1 METQFQYITDLA
13 KQYDGYS
20 GKQNALFTAINSLP
34 QNTVEEIYKEYG
46 DPDRDFKP
54 VNLLRAEIARR
65 LLQGESVS
73 EALVNEIKEKIRIKD
88 VDYFSY
94 YREAFLK
101 QFQEYELFKR
111 DLFANWQ
118 KPWSVFHVFFY
129 RGVIKETVQNYLE
142 QIAKDLLSELD
153 LNDYTFHTVDFQG
166 PSNFGSDYCWLALF
180 PITKGSHKDSYQFF
194 VWLKPTGEAGRIAGW
209 SIKEPK
215 PNQLIEVSSYEKV
228 LEVLNVN
235 KLEIIQL
242 NKESKSYF
250 KFSPGSQA
258 SEWNNFYQEGVAAIR
273 FTDLEVGDIS
283 MCKSNAEINLKA
295 GLPPDSLSNKT
306 WNLWLF
312 KSANNGDVVFA
323 NKGVNICLG
332 IGIIN
337 SDYYFDEKAGGYNHR
352 RNINWITD
360 KVYQYKPNS
369 LDYPTGGKYKTL
381 FRPDTFSPTKVYEFI
396 LSEYTRL
403 YPELADVFSENN
415 LIFQVREFIPEELVI
430 ENHLKGPEFT
440 KFFNPLL
447 KVLNRNGGEG
457 KPSEISPLVAKELS
471 ISQAEI
477 EEKYSSGVRKVY
489 NQIAWARN
497 YLKEAEYISNEKR
510 GIWSLTEK
518 GINKVFSDSE
528 ILELFKNVQAKFL
541 KKDKDSPVEIVENE
555 NEEIE
560 PLNFWW
566 LNANPK
572 IWSMS
577 ILIEGDRETYT
588 THNEKG
594 NKRRIYKYFEAVKPG
609 DLIIGYESTPTKQIK
624 AIYEVTKG
632 IHNTAK
638 GEEIEFELVEKLEI
652 PVSWNELKNNP
663 ALHNCEVF
671 INNQGSLFRLT
682 EEEYDIIREII
693 DNKNIIT
700 EKLLLSSNIKKYKFT
715 EDSDKPFISETDFL
729 QTVALLRRKKNII
742 LQGPPGVGKTFIAR
756 KLAYEIM
763 QEVKDANIEMV
774 QFHQSYSYED
784 FIQGLRPTQKGGFD
798 LRDGI
803 FYSFCQR
810 ALAHPD
816 RPFFFIIDEINR
828 GNLSKIFGELMM
840 LIEADKREEKFA
852 LKLTYAEDE
861 EDRFYVPENLYIIG
875 TMNTAD
881 RSLAIVDYALRRRF
895 AFVTL
900 QPDYGENF
908 RSFLSSK
915 GLTAPIV
922 EHICSSVTKVNSKI
936 KDDPNL
942 GEGFQIGHSYFC
954 TIIAGE
960 DENKW
965 WNEIL
970 CFELKPLLE
979 EIWFDESANVAEVL
993 KQLSR

>member
-1 METQFQYITDLA
+1 MQTQFQYITDLA
-13 KQYDGYS
+13 KQYRGYTENPIS
-20 GKQNALFTAINSLP
+20 LYAAINSLP
-34 QNTVEEIYKEYG
+34 ATIVEEIYKEFG

-65 LLQGESVS
+65 LLQGETVS
-73 EALVNEIKEKIRIKD
+73 ETLINEIKDNIRTKN
-88 VDYFSY
+88 VDYFNHY
-94 YREAFLK
+94 NEGFLK
-101 QFQEYELFKR
+101 QIQEYELFKR

-118 KPWSVFHVFFY
+118 KPWSIFHSYFY
-129 RGVIKETVQNYLE
+129 RGTIRETVLNYLE
-142 QIAKDLLSELD
+142 QIAKDLLTKLELK
-153 LNDYTFHTVDFQG
+153 DYTFHKVDFQG
-166 PSNFGSDYCWLALF
+166 ATNFGSDFCWIALY
-180 PITKGSHKDSYQFF
+180 PITKESHKDSYQFF
-194 VWLKPTGEAGRIAGW
+194 VRFDASPEAGQIAGW
-209 SIKEPK
+209 SVKEPK
-215 PNQLIEVSSYEKV
+215 PNNLKAIATYDDAYHLLQELKP
-228 LEVLNVN
+228 
-235 KLEIIQL
+235 EITKL
-242 NKESKSYF
+242 NKESRNYF
-250 KFSPGSQA
+250 KFAPGSQA
-258 SEWNNFYQEGVAAIR
+258 SEWERFHNENIIAIDFNFD
-273 FTDLEVGDIS
+273 DLNKFES
-283 MCKSNAEINLKA
+283 REEMNKEIGLK
-295 GLPPDSLSNKT
+295 DDDKSNKT

-312 KSANNGDVVFA
+312 KTANIGDVVFA
-323 NKGVNICLG
+323 TKGVNTCLG
-332 IGIIN
+332 IGIIEG
-337 SDYYFDEKAGGYNHR
+337 SYYFDGIWDNFNHR
-352 RNINWITD
+352 RKVKWITD
-360 KVYQYKPNS
+360 KVYQYKSNT
-369 LDYPTGGKYKTL
+369 LKNYKNL
-381 FRPDTFSPTKVYEFI
+381 FRPDTFSPTIVYEFI
-396 LSEYTRL
+396 LNEYVRL
-403 YPELADVFSENN
+403 YPELASIFAANN
-415 LIFQVREFIPEELVI
+415 LKFTI
-430 ENHLKGPEFT
+430 EKLGTP
-440 KFFNPLL
+440 PI
-447 KVLNRNGGEG
+447 V
-457 KPSEISPLVAKELS
+457 SEPLV
-471 ISQAEI
+471 EI
-477 EEKYSSGVRKVY
+477 DE
-489 NQIAWARN
+489 
-497 YLKEAEYISNEKR
+497 SNEE
-510 GIWSLTEK
+510 T
-518 GINKVFSDSE
+518 
-528 ILELFKNVQAKFL
+528 
-541 KKDKDSPVEIVENE
+541 
-555 NEEIE
+555 E

-572 IWSMS
+572 IWSIS
-577 ILIEGDRETYT
+577 NHTEGQRQTYT

-594 NKRRIYKYFEAVKPG
+594 NKRRIYKYFEAAKEG

-632 IHNTAK
+632 IHNTAN

-652 PVSWNELKNNP
+652 PVHWNDLKNNA
-663 ALHNCEVF
+663 ALQHCEVF
-671 INNQGSLFRLT
+671 INNQGSLFKLT

-700 EKLLLSSNIKKYKFT
+700 EKLLQSSNIKKYKFSD
-715 EDSDKPFISETDFL
+715 DSDKPFISEADFL
-729 QTVALLRRKKNII
+729 QTVALLKRKKNII

-861 EDRFYVPENLYIIG
+861 EDRFFVPSNLYIIG

-895 AFVTL
+895 AFITL
-900 QPDYGENF
+900 QPDYGDNF
-908 RSFLSSK
+908 RSFLSTK
-915 GLTAPIV
+915 GLTAAMV
-922 EHICSSVTKVNSKI
+922 EHICSAVTKVNGKI
-936 KDDPNL
+936 KEDINL

-954 TIIAGE
+954 TFTTNE

-970 CFELKPLLE
+970 SFELKPLLE
-979 EIWFDESANVAEVL
+979 EIWFDDSAKVADVL

>member
-1 METQFQYITDLA
+1 METQFQYIADLA
-13 KQYDGYS
+13 KQYNGYS
-20 GKQNALFTAINSLP
+20 EKTNELFTAINSLP
-34 QNTVEEIYKEYG
+34 KNVVEDIYKEYG

-65 LLQGESVS
+65 LDEGE
-73 EALVNEIKEKIRIKD
+73 LVDEKIIELIKD
-88 VDYFSY
+88 KIRERDTDFFASFSAKLKEGLISYKETKGKGDYFTAWNNHWRVLY
-94 YREAFLK
+94 
-101 QFQEYELFKR
+101 
-111 DLFANWQ
+111 
-118 KPWSVFHVFFY
+118 VFFF
-129 RGVIKETVQNYLE
+129 RGQTKETVNIYLQ
-142 QIAKDLLSELD
+142 QIGNDLKTKLN
-153 LNDYTFHTVDFQG
+153 LNDYDLHTVDFNG
-166 PSNFGSDYCWLALF
+166 PANFGSTYCWIALYS
-180 PITKGSHKDSYQFF
+180 ITKYSHKDSYQFF
-194 VWLKPTGEAGRIAGW
+194 LQIDTISKAGLLAGW
-209 SIKEPK
+209 SIQDPK
-215 PNQLIEVSSYEKV
+215 PNKLKGISTYDEALFYLRE
-228 LEVLNVN
+228 LEP
-235 KLEIIQL
+235 EIIKL
-242 NKESKSYF
+242 NKSSRNYF
-250 KFSPGSQA
+250 KFAPGSQA
-258 SEWNNFYQEGVAAIR
+258 SEWERFYKAGIAAVDYSSFNF
-273 FTDLEVGDIS
+273 GDIS
-283 MCKSNAEINLKA
+283 KANSIQDLNKVA
-295 GLPPDSLSNKT
+295 GLPPESQSNQT
-306 WNLWLF
+306 WNLWLL

-323 NKGVNICLG
+323 NKGVNTCLG
-332 IGIIN
+332 IGIIK

-352 RNINWITD
+352 RKVNWITD

-381 FRPDTFSPTKVYEFI
+381 FRPDTFSPTKVWEF
-396 LSEYTRL
+396 LLNEYARL
-403 YPELADVFSENN
+403 YPELTSVFVENN
-415 LIFQVREFIPEELVI
+415 LKYDVEKNGISIVTKLEE
-430 ENHLKGPEFT
+430 
-440 KFFNPLL
+440 
-447 KVLNRNGGEG
+447 
-457 KPSEISPLVAKELS
+457 EIDA
-471 ISQAEI
+471 
-477 EEKYSSGVRKVY
+477 
-489 NQIAWARN
+489 
-497 YLKEAEYISNEKR
+497 
-510 GIWSLTEK
+510 
-518 GINKVFSDSE
+518 DSE
-528 ILELFKNVQAKFL
+528 
-541 KKDKDSPVEIVENE
+541 ENG
-555 NEEIE
+555 

-572 IWSMS
+572 IWSIS
-577 ILIEGDRETYT
+577 NHIEGQRQSYT

-594 NKRRIYKYFEAVKPG
+594 NKRRIYKYFEAAKPR

-632 IHNTAK
+632 IHNTAN

-652 PVSWNELKNNP
+652 PVHWNDLKNNP
-663 ALHNCEVF
+663 ALQNCEVF

-700 EKLLLSSNIKKYKFT
+700 EKLLQSSNIKKYKFT
-715 EDSDKPFISETDFL
+715 EDTDKPFISETDFL

-840 LIEADKREEKFA
+840 LIEADKRVEKFA

-908 RSFLSSK
+908 RSFLSGK

-936 KDDPNL
+936 KEDINL

-954 TIIAGE
+954 TFTADE

-970 CFELKPLLE
+970 SFEMKPLFE
-979 EIWFDESANVAEVL
+979 EIWFDNYAKVAEVL
-993 KQLSR
+993 KQLAR

>member
-1 METQFQYITDLA
+1 MQTQFQFIVELA
-13 KQYDGYS
+13 KQYNIYS
-20 GKQNALFTAINSLP
+20 EKPNDLFTAINNLP
-34 QNTVEEIYKEYG
+34 KNVVEEIYKEYG
-46 DPDRDFKP
+46 DPDRNFKP
-54 VNLLRAEIARR
+54 VNLLRAEISRK
-65 LLQGESVS
+65 LLHGDSIN
-73 EALVNEIKEKIRIKD
+73 EALINEIKDKIRIKD
-88 VDYFSY
+88 VDYFNHY
-94 YREAFLK
+94 KEDFLK
-101 QFQEYELFKR
+101 QLQEYELFKR

-118 KPWSVFHVFFY
+118 KPWSVFHVYFY
-129 RGVIKETVQNYLE
+129 RGTIKETVQNYLE
-142 QIAKDLLSELD
+142 QIAKDLLSKLD

-166 PSNFGSDYCWLALF
+166 PSNFGSDYCWLALY
-180 PITKGSHKDSYQFF
+180 PITKESHKDSYQFF
-194 VWLKPTGEAGRIAGW
+194 LWLKATPEAGRIAGW
-209 SIKEPK
+209 SLKEPK
-215 PNQLIEVSSYEKV
+215 PNQLFKVTSYQEVIEILKD
-228 LEVLNVN
+228 N
-235 KLEIIQL
+235 KHEIIKL
-242 NKESKSYF
+242 NKESRNYF
-250 KFSPGSQA
+250 KFTPGSQA
-258 SEWNNFYQEGVAAIR
+258 SEWQRFYSDNVIAIDFDFGDLNKFNNREE
-273 FTDLEVGDIS
+273 L
-283 MCKSNAEINLKA
+283 NLSI
-295 GLPPDSLSNKT
+295 GLPDDGQSSKT

-312 KSANNGDVVFA
+312 KTANIGDVVFA
-323 NKGVNICLG
+323 TKGVNTCLG
-332 IGIIN
+332 IGIIEGIY
-337 SDYYFDEKAGGYNHR
+337 SYEDIWDDYNHR
-352 RNINWITD
+352 RKVKWLTD
-360 KVYQYKPNS
+360 KVYQYKSN
-369 LDYPTGGKYKTL
+369 TIKNYKNL
-381 FRPDTFSPTKVYEFI
+381 FRPDTFSPTVVYEFI
-396 LSEYTRL
+396 LNEYVRL
-403 YPELADVFSENN
+403 YPDLAKVFTENDLLFETVDSE
-415 LIFQVREFIPEELVI
+415 IFDT
-430 ENHLKGPEFT
+430 ENQKQGPKFLR
-440 KFFNPLL
+440 FFNPLL
-447 KVLNRNGGEG
+447 KVLNKVGEG
-457 KPSEISPLVAKELS
+457 KPSNITKLVLDEFNFTNEEL
-471 ISQAEI
+471 
-477 EEKYSSGVRKVY
+477 EEKSKTGVPLIY
-489 NQIAWARN
+489 NQVAWARN
-497 YLKEAEYISNEKR
+497 YLKDGGLISNEKR
-510 GIWSLTEK
+510 GVWSLTELGK
-518 GINKVFSDSE
+518 NKTLTDKEAF
-528 ILELFKNVQAKFL
+528 ELFKLVQSRFKNTDDDF
-541 KKDKDSPVEIVENE
+541 KTNEDVQQENSD
-555 NEEIE
+555 EIE

-577 ILIEGDRETYT
+577 ILIEGDKESYT

-594 NKRRIYKYFEAVKPG
+594 NKRRIYKYFEAAKPG

-652 PVSWNELKNNP
+652 PVSWNDLKNNP
-663 ALHNCEVF
+663 TLQNCEVF
-671 INNQGSLFRLT
+671 INNQGSLFKLT

-700 EKLLLSSNIKKYKFT
+700 EKLLQSSNIKKYKFT
-715 EDSDKPFISETDFL
+715 EDVDKPFISEADFL

-756 KLAYEIM
+756 KIAYEIM

-784 FIQGLRPTQKGGFD
+784 FVQGLRPTQKGGFD

-908 RSFLSSK
+908 RSFLSGK
-915 GLTAPIV
+915 GLTVPMV
-922 EHICSSVTKVNSKI
+922 EHICLSVTKVNGRI
-936 KDDPNL
+936 KEDINL

-954 TIIAGE
+954 TYSADE

-965 WNEIL
+965 WNKIL
-970 CFELKPLLE
+970 SFELKPLFE
-979 EIWFDESANVAEVL
+979 EIWFDDSAKVAEVL

>member
-1 METQFQYITDLA
+1 METQFQYIVDLA
-13 KQYDGYS
+13 KQYNSYS
-20 GKQNALFTAINSLP
+20 EKTNDLFTAINSLP
-34 QNTVEEIYKEYG
+34 KNVVEEIYKEYG
-46 DPDRDFKP
+46 DPDRSFKP
-54 VNLLRAEIARR
+54 VNLLRAEISRK
-65 LLQGESVS
+65 LLQGETIS
-73 EALVNEIKEKIRIKD
+73 EALVNEIKDKIRTKD
-88 VDYFSY
+88 VDYFNHY
-94 YREAFLK
+94 KEAFLEQLK
-101 QFQEYELFKR
+101 DYELFKR

-118 KPWSVFHVFFY
+118 KHWSVFHVFFY
-129 RGVIKETVQNYLE
+129 RGIIKETVQNYLE
-142 QIAKDLLSELD
+142 QIAKDLLRQLN

-166 PSNFGSDYCWLALF
+166 ASNFGSESCWLALY

-194 VWLKPTGEAGRIAGW
+194 VWLKATPEAGRIAGW

-215 PNQLIEVSSYEKV
+215 PNQGLINVLFYEEV
-228 LEVLNVN
+228 LEVLEIN

-242 NKESKSYF
+242 NKESRNYF

-258 SEWNNFYQEGVAAIR
+258 AEWQRFYNEKIIAID
-273 FTDLEVGDIS
+273 FDFGDLTKFNSRE
-283 MCKSNAEINLKA
+283 ELNLSL
-295 GLPPDSLSNKT
+295 GLPDDGQSNKT

-312 KSANNGDVVFA
+312 KTANIGDVVFA
-323 NKGVNICLG
+323 TKGVNTCLG
-332 IGIIN
+332 IGIIEGN
-337 SDYYFDEKAGGYNHR
+337 YTYENISNDFNHR
-352 RNINWITD
+352 RTVKWITD
-360 KVYQYKPNS
+360 KVYQYKPDT
-369 LDYPTGGKYKTL
+369 LKGYKSL
-381 FRPDTFSPTKVYEFI
+381 FRPDTFSPTKVWEF
-396 LSEYTRL
+396 LLNEYARL
-403 YPELADVFSENN
+403 YPELEEVFSENN
-415 LIFQVREFIPEELVI
+415 LIFQNSELI
-430 ENHLKGPEFT
+430 TDELITDNHLKGPEFT

-447 KVLNRNGGEG
+447 KVLNSIGGEG

-471 ISQAEI
+471 ISKAEI
-477 EEKYSSGVRKVY
+477 EEKFSSGVRKVY

-497 YLKEAEYISNEKR
+497 YLKEGDYISNEKR

-518 GINKVFSDSE
+518 GKNKVLSDIE

-541 KKDKDSPVEIVENE
+541 KKNKVSPVEIVENE
-555 NEEIE
+555 KEEIE

-588 THNEKG
+588 TYNEKG
-594 NKRRIYKYFEAVKPG
+594 NKRRIYKYFEEVKPG

-624 AIYEVTKG
+624 AIHEVTKG
-632 IHNTAK
+632 IHTTAN

-652 PVSWNELKNNP
+652 PVHWNDLKNNP
-663 ALHNCEVF
+663 ALQKCEVF
-671 INNQGSLFRLT
+671 INNQGSLFKLT
-682 EEEYDIIREII
+682 EDEYDIIREII
-693 DNKNIIT
+693 DNKNIIRGT
-700 EKLLLSSNIKKYKFT
+700 EVDPKKYSFS

-763 QEVKDANIEMV
+763 HEVKDANIEMV

-861 EDRFYVPENLYIIG
+861 EDRFYVPKNLYIIG

-922 EHICSSVTKVNSKI
+922 EHICSSVTKVNSTI
-936 KDDPNL
+936 KGDPNL

-954 TIIAGE
+954 TFTKGE

-970 CFELKPLLE
+970 SFELNPLFE
-979 EIWFDESANVAEVL
+979 EIWFDDSAKVAEAL

>member
-1 METQFQYITDLA
+1 MQTQFQYITDLA
-13 KQYDGYS
+13 KQYRGYTENPIS
-20 GKQNALFTAINSLP
+20 LYTAINSLP
-34 QNTVEEIYKEYG
+34 KNIVEEIYKEYG

-65 LLQGESVS
+65 ILQGETAS
-73 EALVNEIKEKIRIKD
+73 ETLVNEIKDNIRTKN
-88 VDYFSY
+88 VDYFNHY
-94 YREAFLK
+94 KEDFLK
-101 QFQEYELFKR
+101 QIQEYELFKR

-118 KPWSVFHVFFY
+118 NPWSIFHSYFY
-129 RGVIKETVQNYLE
+129 RGTIRETVLNYLE
-142 QIAKDLLSELD
+142 QIAKDLLAKLELK
-153 LNDYTFHTVDFQG
+153 DYIFHKVDFQG
-166 PSNFGSDYCWLALF
+166 ATNFGSDFCWIALY
-180 PITKGSHKDSYQFF
+180 PITKESHKDSYQFF
-194 VWLKPTGEAGRIAGW
+194 VRFDASPEAGQIAGW
-209 SIKEPK
+209 SVKEPK
-215 PNQLIEVSSYEKV
+215 PNNLKPIATYDDAYNLLQ
-228 LEVLNVN
+228 
-235 KLEIIQL
+235 KLKPEITKL
-242 NKESKSYF
+242 NKESRNYF
-250 KFSPGSQA
+250 KFAPGSQA
-258 SEWNNFYQEGVAAIR
+258 SEWERFYEEEIIAISYKD
-273 FTDLEVGDIS
+273 FELGDIS
-283 MCKSNAEINLKA
+283 KYSSREEINEVI
-295 GLPPDSLSNKT
+295 GLPSDSLSNQT

-312 KSANNGDVVFA
+312 RNANIGDVVFI
-323 NKGVNICLG
+323 NKGVNTCLG
-332 IGIIN
+332 IGIIT
-337 SDYYFDEKAGGYNHR
+337 SEYFYNEDSSRYNHKR
-352 RNINWITD
+352 KVKWLTN

-369 LDYPTGGKYKTL
+369 LDYPKGGKYKTL
-381 FRPDTFSPTKVYEFI
+381 FRPDTFSPTKVWEFLI
-396 LSEYTRL
+396 NEYARS
-403 YPELADVFSENN
+403 YPELTSIFEANN
-415 LIFQVREFIPEELVI
+415 LKYTFEKQGITPIVSEPTLEL
-430 ENHLKGPEFT
+430 ND
-440 KFFNPLL
+440 
-447 KVLNRNGGEG
+447 
-457 KPSEISPLVAKELS
+457 
-471 ISQAEI
+471 
-477 EEKYSSGVRKVY
+477 
-489 NQIAWARN
+489 
-497 YLKEAEYISNEKR
+497 SNE
-510 GIWSLTEK
+510 
-518 GINKVFSDSE
+518 D
-528 ILELFKNVQAKFL
+528 
-541 KKDKDSPVEIVENE
+541 
-555 NEEIE
+555 IE
-560 PLNFWW
+560 PMNFWW

-572 IWSMS
+572 IWSIS
-577 ILIEGDRETYT
+577 NHTEGQRQTYT

-594 NKRRIYKYFEAVKPG
+594 NKRRIYKYFEAAKPG

-632 IHNTAK
+632 IHNTAN

-652 PVSWNELKNNP
+652 PVHWNDLKNNA
-663 ALHNCEVF
+663 ALQHCEVF

-700 EKLLLSSNIKKYKFT
+700 EKLLQSSNIKKYKFT
-715 EDSDKPFISETDFL
+715 DDSDKPFISEADFL
-729 QTVALLRRKKNII
+729 QTVALLKRKKNII

-763 QEVKDANIEMV
+763 QEIKDANIEMV

-861 EDRFYVPENLYIIG
+861 EDRFYVPSNLYIIG

-895 AFVTL
+895 AFITL
-900 QPDYGENF
+900 QPDYGNNF
-908 RSFLSSK
+908 RSFLASK
-915 GLTAPIV
+915 GLSAGMV
-922 EHICSSVTKVNSKI
+922 EHICSAVTKVNSKI
-936 KDDPNL
+936 KEDINL

-954 TIIAGE
+954 AFTTNE

-970 CFELKPLLE
+970 SFELKPLLD
-979 EIWFDESANVAEVL
+979 EIWFDDSTIVSEVL